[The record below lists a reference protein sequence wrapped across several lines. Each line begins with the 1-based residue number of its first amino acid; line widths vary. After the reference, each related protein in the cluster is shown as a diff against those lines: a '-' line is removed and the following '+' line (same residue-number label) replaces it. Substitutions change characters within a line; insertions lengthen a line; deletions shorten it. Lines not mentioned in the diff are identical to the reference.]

1 MSTNTNSMAVLQAAV
16 AAWAESQAVLAKAE
30 ADAASA
36 SNEADAAYQAAE
48 ERSSATSHAENVAWT
63 AASNHNASG
72 ERVAA
77 TKAAVQ
83 AARASEDEAWGAY
96 YDADSRRT
104 TAQDVLASAQAE
116 ETAAARVVAQ
126 AAAALVWEAP
136 CGRKDAHEAGACECH
151 GYHP

>member
-30 ADAASA
+30 AASA
-36 SNEADAAYQAAE
+36 SNQADAAYQAAE

-83 AARASEDEAWGAY
+83 AARASEDDAWGAY

-104 TAQDVLASAQAE
+104 TAQGVLESAQAE
-116 ETAAARVVAQ
+116 EAAAARAVAQ